1 MSTSLQVRNTRSL
14 LTWLPLVMLGGFLF
28 LYGLMR
34 THVRHMQEEQLKVKQ
49 ANVWSAFGAGPGNFT
64 MRING
69 EYDIVKVDH
78 GMGDPVIH
86 PRDTI
91 LYAPSGK
98 MGAVFAYLS
107 RTYMLPGSAYRVTTY
122 TSSEEFNHL
131 LIKVFVAE
139 VLIFLLLLST
149 IVLINRRVSR
159 RLWAPFYE
167 TMGAMGKY
175 DIRENEKL
183 IFPAAT
189 GIGEFDRLNQTLGK
203 VIDHVDRA
211 YKSQKQ
217 FTENAAHELQTP
229 LAIIRSKAELLIEDP
244 ALTEDT
250 AHLLSDIV
258 EANERLSE
266 INKNLLLL
274 TRIDTRQYLELQAV
288 PFSDMISRIV
298 GYYQENGEE
307 SALDFRVSIQPDMVL
322 FANAALIEIMI
333 DNLLRNAM
341 VHNVPGGYIEISLT
355 DGQLYIENS
364 GPVLEGDTERLFERF
379 QKGKDGSRST
389 GLGLTLVRQICQLYH
404 YDIQYRHTQGIHS
417 LTLGLHGPDF

>member
-1 MSTSLQVRNTRSL
+1 MSRSLQVRNSRSL

-34 THVRHMQEEQLKVKQ
+34 THIRHMQEEQLKVKQ
-49 ANVWSAFGAGPGNFT
+49 ANVWSAFGAGRDNFT
-64 MRING
+64 RQISG
-69 EYDIVKVDH
+69 EYDIVNVDP
-78 GMGDPVIH
+78 GIVDPLIH
-86 PRDTI
+86 PRDTT

-98 MGAVFAYLS
+98 KGVVFAYLS
-107 RTYMLPGSAYRVTTY
+107 QTHMLAGRAYRVTTY
-122 TSSEEFNHL
+122 TSTEEFNHL

-139 VLIFLLLLST
+139 AIIFLLLLSA
-149 IVLINRRVSR
+149 IVLINRKASR

-167 TMGAMGKY
+167 TMSAMGKY
-175 DIRENEKL
+175 DIRENETL
-183 IFPAAT
+183 TLAAAT

-203 VIDHVDRA
+203 VIDHVNRA

-250 AHLLSDIV
+250 ALLLSDII

-266 INKNLLLL
+266 MNKNLLLL
-274 TRIDTRQYLELQAV
+274 TRIDTRQYPELQAIQ
-288 PFSDMISRIV
+288 FSDMISRIV

-307 SALDFRVSIQPDMVL
+307 SVRDFRVSIQAGLML

-341 VHNVPGGYIEISLT
+341 VHNVPGGYIEVSLT
-355 DGQLYIENS
+355 DGQLDIENT
-364 GPVLEGDTERLFERF
+364 GPVLEGDTDRLFERF

-389 GLGLTLVRQICQLYH
+389 GLGLALVRQICQLYH
-404 YDIQYRHTQGIHS
+404 YDIQYRHKQGIHS
-417 LTLGLHGPDF
+417 LRIVFKGPDF